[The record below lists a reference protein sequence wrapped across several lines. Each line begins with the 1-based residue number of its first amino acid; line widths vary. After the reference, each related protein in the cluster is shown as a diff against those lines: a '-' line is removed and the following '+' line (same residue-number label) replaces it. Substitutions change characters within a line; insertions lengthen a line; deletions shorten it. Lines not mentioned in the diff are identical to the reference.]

1 MLLSSLG
8 HRLISQELRTTTP
21 TTHHASNQTSYIYLV
36 DHPRFTSRVTPSPIS
51 LTVDD
56 LPKQTRNTWLLQ
68 MPGVTFGA
76 IFRGTEK
83 PDPTAARLCA
93 KTPSFQFGACDRQG
107 SHGQCSRLGVSHG
120 KSLSEKVTPGICFVR
135 QYEHSPQTKKHQNP
149 NTSSS
154 AQNFYFL
161 ISLVA
166 T

>member
-93 KTPSFQFGACDRQG
+93 KIPSFQFGACDRKGATG
-107 SHGQCSRLGVSHG
+107 SARGWACPTENLCRR
-120 KSLSEKVTPGICFVR
+120 K
-135 QYEHSPQTKKHQNP
+135 SPQAFASYAST
-149 NTSSS
+149 NTHHKLKSTRTQIRVPVLKIFTS
-154 AQNFYFL
+154 
-161 ISLVA
+161 
-166 T
+166 